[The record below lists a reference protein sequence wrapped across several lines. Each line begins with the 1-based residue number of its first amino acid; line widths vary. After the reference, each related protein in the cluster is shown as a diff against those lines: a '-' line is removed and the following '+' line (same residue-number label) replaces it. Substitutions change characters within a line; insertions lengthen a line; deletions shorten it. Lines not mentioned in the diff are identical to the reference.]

1 MTEAAQLALIG
12 MLATVLIPT
21 MAGAWLSWMSYL
33 KSRQNAT
40 AISELHIIVNDRLTQ
55 LLAATAAAQRA
66 EGVIEGARSAGTAAA
81 SRSGDQDRSV
91 AGTDANTA
99 AIVANTAATD
109 RNTEG
114 GRP

>member
-12 MLATVLIPT
+12 MFATVLIPT
-21 MAGAWLSWMSYL
+21 MAAAWMSYL
-33 KSRQNAT
+33 AYLKSSKNSS
-40 AISELHIIVNDRLTQ
+40 AIADLHIIVNDRLTQ

-66 EGVIEGARSAGTAAA
+66 EGVIEGAKSAGTAAA

-91 AGTDANTA
+91 AGIATNTA